1 MRLRQAKL
9 LRDPTSQLRWT
20 VLPPAFYDEMKDSNS
35 SVALDMA
42 GRMEPY
48 PPFWEVD
55 RVYLPLS
62 IGVGDWLLILIDL
75 RNMVITQYWTD
86 KRWRNERRR
95 EVSHYM
101 EMIRL
106 FFEWFLKRI
115 RYWLKSNRVDK
126 TPISVGLVELD
137 VPQDKG
143 KVDNAGVLV
152 CMMMERLVRKKSLS
166 LEIDV
171 EDACVNYRRH
181 MADELYKC
189 RCEATSRHVI

>member
-9 LRDPTSQLRWT
+9 LKNPGSQLRWT
-20 VLPPAFYDEMKDSNS
+20 VLPPAFYDEMKDQDS

-55 RVYLPLS
+55 YVYLPLS
-62 IGVGDWLLILIDL
+62 IGVGDWLLVRIDM

-86 KRWRNERRR
+86 DRWRNEMRH
-95 EVSHYM
+95 EVAHYM
-101 EMIRL
+101 EMVTL
-106 FFEWFLKRI
+106 FFGWFLERI
-115 RYWLKSNRVDK
+115 RYWLRSNRVDK
-126 TPISVGLVELD
+126 TPISVGLVQLD
-137 VPQDKG
+137 VPQDNG

-152 CMMMERLVRKKSLS
+152 CMMMEKLVKKKSLL
-166 LEIDV
+166 LEMDV

-181 MADELYKC
+181 MADELYKW